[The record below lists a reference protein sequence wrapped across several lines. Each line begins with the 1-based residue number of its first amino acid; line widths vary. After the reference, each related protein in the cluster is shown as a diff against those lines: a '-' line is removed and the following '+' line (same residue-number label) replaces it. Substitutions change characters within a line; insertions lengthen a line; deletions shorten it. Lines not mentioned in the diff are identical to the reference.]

1 MSAQQCF
8 DSTVL
13 KCALCSFS
21 RDEMSVSDCWQRRLK
36 FFVLF
41 RWPIRVQVLLNY
53 PNSHGSITI

>member
-1 MSAQQCF
+1 MSAQQCLDF
-8 DSTVL
+8 TVL

-41 RWPIRVQVLLNY
+41 RWPIRVQVLVTY
-53 PNSHGSITI
+53 RTHMGR